1 MHSAIIPK
9 GYDLTEAGLLV
20 LDGDIAA
27 SGRLVRATN
36 VIRDLFVLGL
46 LNSAL

>member
-1 MHSAIIPK
+1 MLTAFVSN

-27 SGRLVRATN
+27 SGRLVRAAN
-36 VIRDLFVLGL
+36 VIRDLGAI
-46 LNSAL
+46 SQ